1 MNLSE
6 ALKKRDALKKKA
18 DDIEAWI
25 LHQKWTEKSVPWH
38 EVDKAIQDVI
48 CDIYEKY
55 NELDEKIEEA
65 IKGIEI

>member
-6 ALKKRDALKKKA
+6 ALKKRDELKKKA
-18 DDIEAWI
+18 ENIESWF
-25 LHQKWTEKSVPWH
+25 LKQKWTEKSAPWY
-38 EVDKAIQDVI
+38 EVQKAIDTVVE
-48 CDIYEKY
+48 DIYEKY